1 MKSTNAG
8 GEAARDAELVLY
20 EFLNMLVRI
29 AFWRANPAFG
39 NWVDKDGDGVKDA
52 EEPTPVPAALS
63 AMLNEVLLPRAKR
76 ESSAA
81 FRVKEM
87 QEPSLQAALAKC
99 RPKLQ
104 VRPAFVNQLLT
115 RALNPGP

>member
-1 MKSTNAG
+1 MLQVKGTNAG

-52 EEPTPVPAALS
+52 VVSVPITAALS
-63 AMLNEVLLPRAKR
+63 SMLNEVILPKAKR
-76 ESSAA
+76 ETSAA
-81 FRVKEM
+81 FREAHMKD
-87 QEPSLQAALAKC
+87 PAL
-99 RPKLQ
+99 LE
-104 VRPAFVNQLLT
+104 VLS
-115 RALNPGP
+115 